1 MFRKNKTIMGLSILL
16 LFVFTVSIGSMQ
28 SAYAAD
34 SSPNLSSDSSPSTSA
49 ANEREIEIIFNDA
62 EKELSIQ
69 SISDFNLATAK
80 GMKIRMTYEDNFT
93 VILKF
98 VPEFASVPDFVDLE
112 FELTFT
118 KLIEYNDTNGNDVY
132 DVGVDDWISE
142 VLLNS
147 FKDVTPTYT
156 TTIDTD
162 TGVTMHYFVINTTD
176 GVFAAHTYIADG
188 LNQSSVVI
196 TPDQMKFDFEIK
208 DYPFVGGYSDAKLA
222 LETSLKTPTGA
233 SGQAGALSK
242 QDTTIDEAN
251 GYGANEQMI
260 QGTSEDR
267 GGYFSYVQHAVNGS
281 DDEIEVFGGDLIQD
295 GSNYK
300 FYLNYPNASF
310 IYHDPKIGVF
320 SLEEDKD
327 DDGGDRDLWKEQAI
341 PGYDVLFLLIGT
353 AIGSIGV
360 IYLMRKRINKI

>member
-1 MFRKNKTIMGLSILL
+1 
-16 LFVFTVSIGSMQ
+16 LF
-28 SAYAAD
+28 
-34 SSPNLSSDSSPSTSA
+34 
-49 ANEREIEIIFNDA
+49 
-62 EKELSIQ
+62 IQ
-69 SISDFNLATAK
+69 SISNFNLATAK
-80 GMKIRMTYEDNFT
+80 GMKIRMTYKDNFT
-93 VILKF
+93 IILNF
-98 VPEFASVPDFVDLE
+98 VPEFAKVPDFVDLE

-118 KLIEYNDTNGNDVY
+118 KLIEYNDANGNDVY
-132 DVGVDDWISE
+132 DDGDDWISD
-142 VLLNS
+142 VPLNN
-147 FKDVTPTYT
+147 FKAVKPTYGNST
-156 TTIDTD
+156 NSDGVMMHNFTVE
-162 TGVTMHYFVINTTD
+162 TGD

-196 TPDQMKFDFEIK
+196 TPDQMKFDFEIN
-208 DYPFVGGYSDAKLA
+208 YPFTGGFSNPKLA

-233 SGQAGALSK
+233 SGKAGALSK

-295 GSNYK
+295 GSRYK

-310 IYHDPKIGVF
+310 IYHDPKVGVF

-327 DDGGDRDLWKEQAI
+327 DDGDRDLWKEQAI